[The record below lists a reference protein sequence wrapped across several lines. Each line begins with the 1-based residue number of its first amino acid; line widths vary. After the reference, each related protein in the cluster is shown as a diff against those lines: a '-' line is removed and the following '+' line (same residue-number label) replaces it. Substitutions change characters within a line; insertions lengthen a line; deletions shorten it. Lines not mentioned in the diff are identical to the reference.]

1 MLNVITAG
9 LTSRVKFSLISTAV
23 LVLAGCG
30 GGGGGSTSC
39 LNFNANG
46 VCVDGGAG
54 GGTTTTATPAKLSLL
69 LDTPTILTDG
79 AALVTISATVKDSKN
94 AVIPGVAVN
103 FSADS
108 GTISAASVVTDS
120 SGLASIT
127 FNSNDNKS
135 NRTVTFTVTAGSLP
149 PQTTSVV
156 VQGTRI
162 GFGGDTSSV
171 RGKPVS
177 MSVSLMDGAG
187 KAISGRAIALSSSLN
202 NPVPTSVTTDASG
215 QATVAFTPTV
225 AGADTITATVLG
237 AVLTQSL
244 MVSAVDFAFS
254 SPAVDTAVVVGEC
267 RAATVQLNGASADRA
282 VFTLSRG
289 LVYPSST
296 CDNASGSAV
305 QQVAFAGGF
314 ATAYIKSP
322 SAGTATVQAELSG
335 SASSARASLPIK
347 FIATLPKDVIVQG
360 DPSVVIVGGASAITA
375 LLKDSDGNPV
385 AGQTVFFSAPLGGG
399 VPSPTSAVTND
410 SGIASTTFR
419 ADSSISAKD
428 AVQVKAS
435 VTTPS
440 GQIEGLATL
449 TVAGRAVNVAIG
461 TDNAIVLIENPP
473 RYRKVW
479 GVQVSDPSS
488 GPVKNQLVTISLR
501 GVKFKKG
508 NYTVE
513 FVPSAPGSVVG
524 TNQWVQSSPS
534 ECDAE
539 DANNNNFVEQGEVGD
554 LDKDGVLEPNGAAI
568 VRSPTATG
576 GLSATVTTDD
586 SGAAEFWIEYLRDYG
601 SWAKV
606 ELNATATVTG
616 QQGTA
621 ARSFYLPVPS
631 SEILD
636 EDVSPAFQLSPFGQR
651 TGCNVH

>member
-1 MLNVITAG
+1 MRNVIAAG
-9 LTSRVKFSLISTAV
+9 LISRVRFTLLSTAV
-23 LVLAGCG
+23 LALAGCG
-30 GGGGGSTSC
+30 GGGGGGSSTGC
-39 LNFNANG
+39 LSFNANG
-46 VCVDGGAG
+46 VCADGA
-54 GGTTTTATPAKLSLL
+54 TTPTTTPAKLSLL

-79 AALVTISATVKDSKN
+79 AALVTVSATVKDSKN
-94 AVIPGVAVN
+94 AVIPGVTVN
-103 FSADS
+103 FSVDS

-120 SGLASIT
+120 SGLATIT
-127 FNSNDNKS
+127 FNSNDDKS
-135 NRTVTFTVTAGSLP
+135 NRTVTFTATAGSLS

-187 KAISGRAIALSSSLN
+187 KAISGRAIALNSKLG

-237 AVLTQSL
+237 AVLPQSL
-244 MVSAVDFAFS
+244 TVSAVDFAFS
-254 SPAVDTAVVVGEC
+254 SPAADTAVIVGEC
-267 RAATVQLNGASADRA
+267 RAATVQLNGASATQA

-289 LVYPSST
+289 LVYPTSACSSG
-296 CDNASGSAV
+296 SGSAV
-305 QQVAFAGGF
+305 QQVTFSGGF

-335 SASSARASLPIK
+335 SVSSARASLPIK
-347 FIATLPKDVIVQG
+347 FIATLPKNVIVQG
-360 DPSVVIVGGASAITA
+360 DPSVVIVGGSSAITA
-375 LLKDSDGNPV
+375 LIKDNDGNPV

-501 GVKFKKG
+501 GVKFQKG
-508 NYTVE
+508 SYTVQLKK
-513 FVPSAPGSVVG
+513 
-524 TNQWVQSSPS
+524 TNPDDVAGVIVWGQNQLS

-554 LDKDGVLEPNGAAI
+554 LDNDGVLEPNGAAI

-621 ARSFYLPVPS
+621 VRSFYLPVPS
-631 SEILD
+631 SEILNPY
-636 EDVSPAFQLSPFGQR
+636 VSPAFQFSPFGQR
-651 TGCNVH
+651 AGCNVH